1 MYLESISIRYNKI
14 HGQEKDYY
22 EEVYTHRF
30 QETVCQAIQDH
41 MWKHRGELG
50 VRKRGEHGPDLYW
63 GLPGEK
69 WTRRLSL
76 GLAILNDFS
85 RL

>member
-1 MYLESISIRYNKI
+1 MYLKSISIRYNKI
-14 HGQEKDYY
+14 HGQEKDCY

-50 VRKRGEHGPDLYW
+50 GRKRGEHGPESLLGSSW
-63 GLPGEK
+63 GEMGQEAQFR
-69 WTRRLSL
+69 T
-76 GLAILNDFS
+76 GYFE
-85 RL
+85 